1 MKLKDIKDKCYKIKK
16 IFIIKVR
23 GYRITK
29 VGCLSRLVFGL
40 AIILFLLTIIPSFF
54 YRMPFYDYLYKN
66 GVFAYGFS
74 INGIVYDTKHET
86 VDSERL
92 KVVGA
97 SVYVGGFSTKTDVN
111 GEFELK
117 FMSKESKNI
126 PVLII
131 YNDKEYV
138 YQVTYDENDELYEG
152 FNLNEK

>member
-1 MKLKDIKDKCYKIKK
+1 MKLKDKFYRIKK
-16 IFIIKVR
+16 LFIIKVR

-29 VGCLSRLVFGL
+29 VGFLSRLVFGL

-66 GVFAYGFS
+66 GVFPYEFS
-74 INGIVYDTKHET
+74 MSGIVYNTKEGA
-86 VDSERL
+86 VDSEKL
-92 KVVGA
+92 NVVGA
-97 SVYVGGFSTKTDVN
+97 NVYVGGYSTKTDIN

-117 FMSKESKNI
+117 FLSKDSKDI
-126 PVLII
+126 PVVII

-138 YQVTYDENDELYEG
+138 YQVTYDENDEVYEG

>member
-1 MKLKDIKDKCYKIKK
+1 M
-16 IFIIKVR
+16 
-23 GYRITK
+23 
-29 VGCLSRLVFGL
+29 
-40 AIILFLLTIIPSFF
+40 
-54 YRMPFYDYLYKN
+54 
-66 GVFAYGFS
+66 
-74 INGIVYDTKHET
+74 YDTKHET